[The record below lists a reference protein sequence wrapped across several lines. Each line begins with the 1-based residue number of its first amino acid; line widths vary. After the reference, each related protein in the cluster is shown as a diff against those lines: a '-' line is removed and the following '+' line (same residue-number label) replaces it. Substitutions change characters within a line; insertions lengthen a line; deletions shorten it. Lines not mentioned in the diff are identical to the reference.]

1 MKFNGTDRYCDT
13 MKRVSSLSPMKKMN
27 ISDQRE
33 DEYLRPRSNG
43 AKSAP
48 IRLRLTKAGPRLCE
62 SSKKDAAAAAFCQ
75 PSEEDL
81 DLYEQFGND
90 SESMWLSTD
99 CSSPSAFFR
108 EYRWSDS
115 FHSNE
120 LLLPSWLS
128 LLTRE
133 NPMEEASNL
142 PMRKASR
149 DEDNNLEEDM
159 KDEKIVTWLLSSA
172 KSDANARGC
181 SVTSSTP
188 LSTKSDSSQSL
199 DFERIGFRVSLLN
212 LDGEDNKLIPGA
224 DPKLD
229 YFLSDFPS
237 PSYKSNWGH
246 EFQSCNFSSG
256 AQSETSGCDFS
267 SEHASEAADCL
278 DLNTDEPLFW
288 PYEQKIDWNSE
299 ATWNYFSMSPRK
311 DVSITTFGSPPDS
324 VQLSH
329 HDRNIGLKEGQRRRL
344 VFSSGSAASKIM
356 ELKQR
361 YNKGARR
368 TITLPSR
375 LSRATKTSAKIVPLN
390 MKDDTAELKDRK
402 AHVERPVDMVKAPI
416 EEGSASKELPI
427 EMFLGLDE
435 FDGHEGVDS
444 EFDKDDFSLH
454 LSLR

>member
-1 MKFNGTDRYCDT
+1 MKFNGTDRYWDT

-48 IRLRLTKAGPRLCE
+48 IRLCMTKAGPRLCE

-75 PSEEDL
+75 SSEEDL
-81 DLYEQFGND
+81 DLYKQFGND
-90 SESMWLSTD
+90 RESMWLSTD

-128 LLTRE
+128 LLARE

-142 PMRKASR
+142 PMLKTSR
-149 DEDNNLEEDM
+149 DEDKNLEEDM
-159 KDEKIVTWLLSSA
+159 KDEKIVTWLL
-172 KSDANARGC
+172 G
-181 SVTSSTP
+181 
-188 LSTKSDSSQSL
+188 TKSDSSQSL
-199 DFERIGFRVSLLN
+199 DFERIGFHVSLLN
-212 LDGEDNKLIPGA
+212 LDGEDNKLISGT

-237 PSYKSNWGH
+237 PSYKSNRGH

-256 AQSETSGCDFS
+256 AQSETSVCDFS
-267 SEHASEAADCL
+267 SEHASEAADFL

-288 PYEQKIDWNSE
+288 PYEQKIAWNSE

-329 HDRNIGLKEGQRRRL
+329 HDRNIGLKEGHRRRL

-356 ELKQR
+356 EVKQR

-368 TITLPSR
+368 TNTLPSR
-375 LSRATKTSAKIVPLN
+375 LSRATKTSEKIVPLN

-402 AHVERPVDMVKAPI
+402 AHVERPVGMVKAPV

-454 LSLR
+454 VSLC